1 MNNLSLGRL
10 RPAIAILLL
19 ISMVL
24 MFLVTSVS
32 ANQEA
37 DNASAHTPN
46 ELGLQ
51 VKSAFLIDADTG
63 QVLFEANADV
73 PLPPASMSKMMTEYI
88 VLEEIEK
95 GNLSW
100 DEVITTG
107 HNAATTT
114 REGSHVFLA
123 QGDKHTVKELY
134 IAMAVGSANDATISL
149 AERISGTEEAFA
161 RRMNETALELGLET
175 AHFINSTGLSR
186 ADMSQEYQPSSIDGE
201 TVMSAKDAGMLAY
214 HILQRHENFLEYSS
228 ITAYKF
234 RERDKDPLRNNNLM
248 LQGNIDSDDEFY
260 RQFVYEGLDGMKT
273 GYTSSAKYCFTGTAE
288 RDGTRLISVV
298 MGADT
303 MYKRFYETAKLL
315 DYGFNNFEMKTVVS
329 PKVTVE
335 DAEKVIVKKG
345 VQIEVPIVTESGINY
360 MVKKGV
366 EPNIEIIE
374 TKILPP
380 DQLVAPIA
388 QNTVVGSVTYQYTPE
403 VGEPLVKTVNLITT
417 EEVEKGSWWRL
428 LLRGIKDFF
437 VSLFNGIVDLF

>member
-1 MNNLSLGRL
+1 MNKLPLGRL
-10 RPAIAILLL
+10 RPAIAIMLL

-37 DNASAHTPN
+37 DGSAYTPN

-100 DEVITTG
+100 DEVITIG

-114 REGSHVFLA
+114 REGSRVFLA

-134 IAMAVGSANDATISL
+134 IAMAVASANDATISL
-149 AERISGTEEAFA
+149 AERVSGTEEAFA
-161 RRMNETALELGLET
+161 RRMNETALELGLES
-175 AHFINSTGLSR
+175 AHFINATGLSR
-186 ADMSQEYQPSSIDGE
+186 EDMSPEYQPSSIDGE
-201 TVMSAKDAGMLAY
+201 TVMSAKDAGLLAY
-214 HILQRHENFLEYSS
+214 SILQRHDIFLEYSS

-234 RERDKDPLRNNNLM
+234 RERDKEPIRNNNLM
-248 LQGNIDSDDEFY
+248 LQANTESDIEVN
-260 RQFVYEGLDGMKT
+260 RQFAYEGLDGMKT

-288 RDGTRLISVV
+288 RGGTRLISVV

-335 DAEKVIVKKG
+335 GAETINVKKG
-345 VQIEVPIVTESGINY
+345 VQTKVPIVTESGINY

-366 EPNIEIIE
+366 EPKIEIIE
-374 TKILPP
+374 TKILPE

-403 VGEPLVKTVNLITT
+403 TGEPLVKTVNLITT